1 MSYRW
6 RKRGMEVELFSNAV
20 SEEDTV
26 EVDVENDNFG
36 VEGERCGIC
45 MDIVIDRGVLDCCQH
60 WFCFACI
67 DNWATITNLCPL
79 CQNEFQ
85 LITCVPV
92 YDTIGGSKTDEGPD
106 LRDDDWRV
114 EGKNNTLSFPSYY
127 IDENAV
133 TCLDGNGCKIRSESV
148 TYEENLTLDTSI
160 ACDSCDT
167 WYHAFCVGFDP
178 DGSDVDSW
186 LCPRCLGNEAQQKSD
201 LKDTYSIGS
210 QLNSENTDSHCLV
223 DTFCGKVFISVA
235 DAGETAVVVSTIG
248 SKHVVEDQIVNEDSS
263 NHHEVEQS
271 MLCVDSWS
279 HELGSSLDQR
289 IKASQ
294 PEPPVP
300 SVNLYGSTVKSEP
313 IEDDYRIGLGL
324 GLSLSANGSVAEDG
338 KPNIVLRGDESPL
351 DASSKTFSTA
361 EHLEDVKADIALNL
375 GEKRKRTDY
384 SASPSHLNFDI
395 PEIKRKTI
403 WPPERSNRK
412 EISLMK
418 LSGIRTNSL
427 DEGPTRIPS
436 PIRRVWCPT
445 RLRWFG
451 WVHRQGCESN
461 DGANFLTNDE
471 DSHDNVRLKSGS
483 SARKVKTQRGVRKV
497 SLADKAQNYL
507 SDDCQKTN
515 NQAESSARENMS
527 VKEAS
532 AVDIMCIVREPEH
545 KTTSRVLRQK
555 EADRCAEV
563 QKNAAK
569 LRVKKI
575 MRRPCDDKESADV
588 VQKLRKEIREAVR
601 KKPSDDVGK
610 NIFDPNLLAAFRA
623 AIAGCATEPV
633 KKASVKAKKLMLQ
646 KGKTRE
652 NLTKKIYTTS
662 NGRRRRAW
670 DRDCEVEFWK
680 HRCMT
685 TSKTEKIE
693 TLRSVLN
700 LLRESP
706 GNEKFDQH
714 SEDEVKTPLL
724 SRLYLADAS
733 LFPRKDD
740 IKPLSV
746 LKAAGSKQ
754 KAEICLEEKD
764 KKACPESNVKT
775 SDRDEVPSQ
784 SNNPADDKKSK
795 SIRTLIYNGT
805 ASAKLQPDKQSDQK
819 KMTGKTNDIKVDK
832 RKWALE
838 VLARKTASNS
848 TSGKHEKQDNA
859 VLKGNYLLLGE
870 LPPDMWPKPAPV
882 RHNKIPVPVRQ
893 TQLYRLAEHF
903 LKMANLSSIQR
914 TGATELAVADAINI
928 EKQVADRSNSKAV
941 YLNLCSQEVRYH
953 LNSSSSCMPVES
965 PPTGPSPLSTEG
977 GQSSTQSLE
986 SEAEAALRAA
996 GLLSDSPPSSPP
1008 HNIEDIH
1015 NNEDSIVDDKEEGME
1030 NILEMDS
1037 HPDLDIYGDFEYD
1050 LDEDFVVA
1058 SALKAP
1064 EAQVEEGESKVKVV
1078 FSTLNSNKTDH
1089 ASDAKEQDLPKT
1101 GIAMSTSCLLGSHD
1115 DAGEDSSAIADEV
1128 DSVRKPADTS
1138 LDGEGEELSLAECE
1152 ALYGPEK
1159 EPLVKK
1165 FPVVVS
1171 VDNVAP
1177 QSTNSLEV
1185 KNPEGNTYAP
1195 NSGDSAVGGRHP
1207 SSSQSVEKEDSQEDK
1222 IGDPKV
1228 DKQGEHTDSVLK
1240 KVEAYIKEHIRPLCK
1255 SGVITVEQYRWAVG
1269 KTAEKVMKYHSKAKS
1284 ANFLIKEGE
1293 KVKKL
1298 AEQYVEAA
1306 KHKEIK

>member
-1 MSYRW
+1 
-6 RKRGMEVELFSNAV
+6 MEVELFSNAA

-127 IDENAV
+127 IDENSV
-133 TCLDGNGCKIRSESV
+133 TCLDGDGCKIRSESV

-160 ACDSCDT
+160 ACDSCDI

-223 DTFCGKVFISVA
+223 GTFSGKVFISVA

-248 SKHVVEDQIVNEDSS
+248 SQHVVEDQIVNEDSS
-263 NHHEVEQS
+263 SHHEVEQS

-338 KPNIVLRGDESPL
+338 KPNIVLRGDESPF
-351 DASSKTFSTA
+351 DASSKSLSTA

-384 SASPSHLNFDI
+384 S
-395 PEIKRKTI
+395 
-403 WPPERSNRK
+403 
-412 EISLMK
+412 
-418 LSGIRTNSL
+418 
-427 DEGPTRIPS
+427 
-436 PIRRVWCPT
+436 
-445 RLRWFG
+445 
-451 WVHRQGCESN
+451 
-461 DGANFLTNDE
+461 FLTNDE

-483 SARKVKTQRGVRKV
+483 SARKVKTQQDVQKT
-497 SLADKAQNYL
+497 SLVDKAQNYL
-507 SDDCQKTN
+507 SNDSQKAN
-515 NQAESSARENMS
+515 NQAEGSARENMS

-532 AVDIMCIVREPEH
+532 AVDIMCIVREPER

-555 EADRCAEV
+555 EADRCAKG

-601 KKPSDDVGK
+601 KKPSDDAGK

-623 AIAGCATEPV
+623 AIAGSATEPV
-633 KKASVKAKKLMLQ
+633 KKASVKAKKLTLQ

-652 NLTKKIYTTS
+652 NLTKKIYATS

-706 GNEKFDQH
+706 GNEKVDQH
-714 SEDEVKTPLL
+714 SEEETKTPLL

-754 KAEICLEEKD
+754 KAEICSEEKD

-784 SNNPADDKKSK
+784 SNIPADDKKNK
-795 SIRTLIYNGT
+795 NTRTLIYNGT

-819 KMTGKTNDIKVDK
+819 KTGKTNDIKVDK

-859 VLKGNYLLLGE
+859 VLKGNYPLLGE

-893 TQLYRLAEHF
+893 TQLHRLAEHF
-903 LKMANLSSIQR
+903 LKMANLSSIRR

-965 PPTGPSPLSTEG
+965 PPSSPSLLSTEG

-1008 HNIEDIH
+1008 HSVEDIH
-1015 NNEDSIVDDKEEGME
+1015 NNEDSIVEVKEEGME

-1050 LDEDFVVA
+1050 LDEDFVAA

-1115 DAGEDSSAIADEV
+1115 EDSSAIADEV
-1128 DSVRKPADTS
+1128 DSVRKPADTL

-1177 QSTNSLEV
+1177 HSSNSLEF

-1228 DKQGEHTDSVLK
+1228 DKKGEHTDSVLK

-1269 KTAEKVMKYHSKAKS
+1269 KTADKVMKYHSKAKS